1 MVFLTLHAM
10 LNLKKWLMKSIYN
23 SYDNRELIKRIDLL
37 EENSKTLEGN
47 LTAEMLYRQMLVELD
62 IAFGKQDIKVS
73 GFKKSLNIFLKNYF
87 IKNAL
92 TQESHDYYYRKSP
105 KELNILDLK
114 LELIQKINR
123 IGNQG
128 KHAVISLHHPFW
140 GRMTY
145 KEWDNLVY
153 NYLDNHLKQFGV

>member
-1 MVFLTLHAM
+1 
-10 LNLKKWLMKSIYN
+10 MKSIYN
-23 SYDNRELIKRIDLL
+23 SYDTRELIERIDLL
-37 EENSKTLEGN
+37 EENSKTLDGN
-47 LTAEMLYRQMLVELD
+47 LTAEMLYRQMLIELD

-73 GFKKSLNIFLKNYF
+73 GFKKSLSVFFKNYF

-105 KELNILDLK
+105 KELNTLELK

-128 KHAVISLHHPFW
+128 KHAIMKMHHPFW
-140 GRMTY
+140 GKMTY
-145 KEWDNLVY
+145 HDWDKFVWDY
-153 NYLDNHLKQFGV
+153 MDNHLKRFGV